1 MRTQCCGVM
10 SFGQCTDCPLTVP
23 IRPSQAILEQR
34 ASAILVRINALTENL
49 ERILSSFEGKTI
61 NYYTTKDIIETR
73 TVLELT
79 NINSALAEILQILK
93 EPS

>member
-1 MRTQCCGVM
+1 MRTQCCGM
-10 SFGQCTDCPLTVP
+10 MNLGQCTDCPLAVP
-23 IRPSQAILEQR
+23 IRPPSNEEYR
-34 ASAILVRINALTENL
+34 ASVILARINALTENL

-93 EPS
+93 EPT